1 MSAYAVSARGL
12 AGRKVPQ
19 GVLTPMGDPLF
30 AASEPGAWYDPS
42 DMSTLFQDSAGT
54 VPVTA
59 VEQPVGRILDKSG
72 RGNHATQATTTK
84 RPVYSRRVNLLL
96 ATATLA
102 TQSMTTTAA
111 AYTLALSGAGSVTL
125 SGAATGTFGA
135 GTHVITC
142 TAGSLTLT
150 VAGAVNDADFR
161 LAVDAHLP
169 YQWVNTATDYDA
181 DPSKF
186 PAYLRFDG
194 VDDALGTANIDFTG
208 TDKMTVWAG
217 VRSNLNGYSNI
228 VELGPNSGAENGF
241 SLQRGFAAAGDYVGI
256 MYGTSLGYGYTSNFA
271 APDTSVIA
279 AQYDIAQASVAGGE
293 ISFRRNGVVSAK
305 ADSQGSAG
313 TGNFSQKPLYIG
325 GRAGTSLPFN
335 GRIYSLI
342 VRGAQ
347 TPLPQI
353 EATERYIKQKMGL
366 P

>member
-125 SGAATGTFGA
+125 SGAATARKDLGGA
-135 GTHVITC
+135 TH
-142 TAGSLTLT
+142 
-150 VAGAVNDADFR
+150 
-161 LAVDAHLP
+161 
-169 YQWVNTATDYDA
+169 
-181 DPSKF
+181 
-186 PAYLRFDG
+186 
-194 VDDALGTANIDFTG
+194 
-208 TDKMTVWAG
+208 
-217 VRSNLNGYSNI
+217 
-228 VELGPNSGAENGF
+228 AE
-241 SLQRGFAAAGDYVGI
+241 R
-256 MYGTSLGYGYTSNFA
+256 
-271 APDTSVIA
+271 
-279 AQYDIAQASVAGGE
+279 
-293 ISFRRNGVVSAK
+293 
-305 ADSQGSAG
+305 
-313 TGNFSQKPLYIG
+313 
-325 GRAGTSLPFN
+325 
-335 GRIYSLI
+335 
-342 VRGAQ
+342 
-347 TPLPQI
+347 
-353 EATERYIKQKMGL
+353 
-366 P
+366 